1 MDTSH
6 PDSPP
11 QHPPTIGPYRIDRKI
26 GSGGMGTV
34 YLATHEETGQVAA
47 VKVLPASLSRED
59 GFVARFQREI
69 EALRKLKNPHV
80 VELYDDGV
88 DRETY
93 YYAMEYV
100 AGVTL
105 NDEIRARGR
114 IDWRQAIGIAVQVC
128 YALKAAHDA
137 GVIHR
142 DLKPSNLILGQD
154 GRVKL
159 TDFGVA
165 QVFAGTRLTRTG
177 GVIGTVEFMS
187 PEQAKGGRVT
197 KKSDLYSLGAVLY
210 AMLTGRPPFL
220 GKTSLEVVQKH
231 QFGRFDKPILFAPD
245 MPHWL
250 DELVCQ
256 LLEKDPDKRPPDA
269 YVLSRRLQEIVK
281 KVDLS
286 LQDETVAIADRQ
298 PHGAMDATVAAET
311 RVASDDGPGIG
322 TIMRDAVRHE
332 LLSDSQQ
339 GFFGRL
345 FNNTWFLVAMLALL
359 IVAGVW
365 WYRSR
370 TLTPEQQFEAGVALM
385 NEDAGDSWFK
395 ARDEHFQPLLE
406 ADPEQWRNKVEPYLA
421 QVRMYELERRMTSG
435 GRVRKLQQPR
445 TEPERFLLAAMQMRE
460 LGQLDRAEQWLTAL
474 VALTDGADEHA
485 DVNRLA
491 GKLLSEIRAE
501 RNRQRS
507 ESTLLKNAVAKADAH
522 LKKGERK
529 QARTVWRSII
539 TLYGNNPAAK
549 AEVAR
554 ARELLN
560 GKSEIRNPKFEGNSK
575 DE

>member
-1 MDTSH
+1 MDT
-6 PDSPP
+6 PTPESPP
-11 QHPPTIGPYRIDRKI
+11 QHPPTIGPYRIERKI

-34 YLATHEETGQVAA
+34 YLATHEETGQQAA
-47 VKVLPASLSRED
+47 VKVLPASLSREE

-69 EALRKLKNPHV
+69 QALRKLQNPNV

-88 DRETY
+88 DHDTY

-100 AGVTL
+100 DGVTL
-105 NDEIRARGR
+105 NEEIQTRGR

-142 DLKPSNLILGQD
+142 DLKPSNLILGHD
-154 GRVKL
+154 GLVKL

-165 QVFAGTRLTRTG
+165 QVFAGTRLTKTG

-210 AMLTGRPPFL
+210 AMLTGRPPFV

-231 QFGRFDKPILFAPD
+231 QFGRFDRPILFAPEI
-245 MPHWL
+245 PHWL

-269 YVLSRRLQEIVK
+269 YVLSRRLQEIIK

-298 PHGAMDATVAAET
+298 RQSSMDATVAAET
-311 RVASDDGPGIG
+311 RVPADDGAGLG
-322 TIMRDAVRHE
+322 TFMRDAVRRE
-332 LLSDSQQ
+332 LAGDAAQ

-345 FNNTWFLVAMLALL
+345 FNNTWFLVAALALL
-359 IVAGVW
+359 ILGGVW

-370 TLTPEQQFEAGVALM
+370 TLTPQQHFEAGVALM
-385 NEDAGDSWFK
+385 KEDAGDSWIK
-395 ARDEHFQPLLE
+395 ARDEHFQPLLDE
-406 ADPEQWRNKVEPYLA
+406 DPKQWKEKVELYLQ
-421 QVRMYELERRMTSG
+421 QVRMYELERRVTSG
-435 GRVRKLQQPR
+435 RRLGRLKQPQS
-445 TEPERFLLAAMQMRE
+445 EPERFLLAAVQMRE

-474 VALTDGADEHA
+474 AALTDGDEKHT

-491 GKLLSEIRAE
+491 KKLLAQVHTE

-507 ESTLLKNAVAKADAH
+507 DSTLLKDAFARADSH
-522 LKKGERK
+522 LKRGERK

-539 TLYGNNPAAK
+539 TLYGSNPAAK
-549 AEVAR
+549 ADVAR
-554 ARELLN
+554 ARKLLM
-560 GKSEIRNPKFEGNSK
+560 SNPAK
-575 DE
+575 

>member
-1 MDTSH
+1 MDTSA
-6 PDSPP
+6 PDP
-11 QHPPTIGPYRIDRKI
+11 QANLPSTIGPYRIERKI

-34 YLATHEETGQVAA
+34 YLATHDETGQVAA
-47 VKVLPASLSRED
+47 VKVLPASMSREE
-59 GFVARFQREI
+59 GFVARFQREVD
-69 EALRKLKNPHV
+69 ALRKLHNPNV
-80 VELYDDGV
+80 VELYDDGL
-88 DRETY
+88 DHETY

-100 AGVTL
+100 DGVTL
-105 NDEIRARGR
+105 NEEIREKGR
-114 IDWRQAIGIAVQVC
+114 INWRQAIGIAVQVC

-142 DLKPSNLILGQD
+142 DLKPSNLILGKD
-154 GRVKL
+154 GLVKL

-177 GVIGTVEFMS
+177 GVIGTVEYMS

-286 LQDETVAIADRQ
+286 LMDETVAIEDRRQ
-298 PHGAMDATVAAET
+298 NRAMDATVAAET
-311 RVASDDGPGIG
+311 RISLAGGPGIG
-322 TIMRDAVRHE
+322 TVMRDAVRRE
-332 LLSDSQQ
+332 LLAGAEH

-345 FNNTWFLVAMLALL
+345 FNNIYFLVAALVLL
-359 IVAGVW
+359 ILGGVW

-370 TLTPEQQFEAGVALM
+370 TLTPEQHFEAGVALM
-385 NEDAGDSWFK
+385 SEDAGDSWIK
-395 ARDEHFQPLLE
+395 ARDEHFQPLL
-406 ADPEQWRNKVEPYLA
+406 DDHPRQWKQKVEPYL
-421 QVRMYELERRMTSG
+421 QRIRLYELERRVTT
-435 GRVRKLQQPR
+435 GRRLGRLKRPQS
-445 TEPERFLLAAMQMRE
+445 EPERFLLAAVQMRE

-474 VALTDGADEHA
+474 ASLTDGDAEHA

-491 GKLLSEIRAE
+491 EKLLADVRAE
-501 RNRQRS
+501 RNRQRRQ
-507 ESTLLKNAVAKADAH
+507 STLLKDAFAKADAH
-522 LKKGERK
+522 LKRNELK

-549 AEVAR
+549 ADVAR

-560 GKSEIRNPKFEGNSK
+560 GKPETRNPKSEGN
-575 DE
+575 DQ